1 MPVPSLYK
9 DLFIFLVSRGF
20 TVILS
25 LVLFTLFT
33 NRLNFVDGQ
42 KAAYFLFVLGFG
54 TSAVRFLMQVSCAI
68 EGHKK
73 IRLNMPFIYRG
84 ISQSLIVHA
93 FLLPVL
99 AYVLFNHSQSWTLA
113 FGSLLVVSASGLD
126 ADILRSTF
134 GKSFLSPL
142 YFGVGTVMA
151 ILGVLILP
159 QLTLESA
166 CWLTLA
172 QWIPVALYNLAVYH
186 RFWRRLYFDWDIKSL
201 LNLLSL
207 LFVGVFD
214 GLVLNGAFLGLFVLS
229 GHSALEMAG
238 FMRIFSSSLPFLP
251 LILHWS
257 NNGTLSRWSSQFKVS
272 VQVLFV
278 ALLSISGFFTASLLG
293 SFFVFFSSWSLSVWV
308 YLLLMPLIIAYS
320 VYASTVRLEFQNKSS
335 AQKMRALLAPFAIFV
350 ACSVFLSSWFTAEPY
365 RLSLLQSGILLI
377 SGLMISSHRLHAGPM
392 GSPRIR

>member
-1 MPVPSLYK
+1 MPVQSVYK
-9 DLFIFLVSRGF
+9 DLLIFLMSRGL

-33 NRLNFVDGQ
+33 NKLNFVDGQ

-54 TSAVRFLMQVSCAI
+54 TSAVRFLMQVSCTI

-134 GKSFLSPL
+134 GKPFLSPL

-159 QLTLESA
+159 ELTLESA
-166 CWLTLA
+166 CWLTLV
-172 QWIPVALYNLAVYH
+172 QWIPVGLYNLAVYH
-186 RFWRRLYFDWDIKSL
+186 RFWRRLYFDWDFKSL

-214 GLVLNGAFLGLFVLS
+214 GLVLNGSFLGLFVLS

-251 LILHWS
+251 LVLHWS
-257 NNGTLSRWSSQFKVS
+257 NNGTLSRWSNQYKVS
-272 VQVLFV
+272 IQVLFV

-293 SFFVFFSSWSLSVWV
+293 FFFVFFSSWSLSFWV
-308 YLLLMPLIIAYS
+308 YPLLMLLIIAYS
-320 VYASTVRLEFQNKSS
+320 VYASTVRLDFQNKSS
-335 AQKMRALLAPFAIFV
+335 AQKMRALLGPFTIFV
-350 ACSVFLSSWFTAEPY
+350 ACSVFLSSWFTAGPY
-365 RLSLLQSGILLI
+365 RLYLLQSGILLI
-377 SGLMISSHRLHAGPM
+377 SGLMISSHRLQAGPN

>member
-1 MPVPSLYK
+1 M
-9 DLFIFLVSRGF
+9 SRGL

-33 NRLNFVDGQ
+33 NKLNFVDGQ

-54 TSAVRFLMQVSCAI
+54 TSAVRFLMQVSCTI

-73 IRLNMPFIYRG
+73 ARLNLPFIYRG

-134 GKSFLSPL
+134 GKPFLSPL
-142 YFGVGTVMA
+142 YFGVGTVMS

-159 QLTLESA
+159 ELTLESA
-166 CWLTLA
+166 CWLTLV
-172 QWIPVALYNLAVYH
+172 QWIPVGLYNLAVYH
-186 RFWRRLYFDWDIKSL
+186 RFWRRLYFDWDFKSL

-251 LILHWS
+251 LVLHWS
-257 NNGTLSRWSSQFKVS
+257 NNGTLSRWSNQYKVS
-272 VQVLFV
+272 IQVLFV

-293 SFFVFFSSWSLSVWV
+293 FFFVFFSSWSLSFWV
-308 YLLLMPLIIAYS
+308 YPLLMLLIIAYS
-320 VYASTVRLEFQNKSS
+320 VYASTVRLDFQNKSS
-335 AQKMRALLAPFAIFV
+335 GQKMRALLGPFTIFV
-350 ACSVFLSSWFTAEPY
+350 ACSVFLSSWFTAGPY
-365 RLSLLQSGILLI
+365 RLYLLQSGILLI
-377 SGLMISSHRLHAGPM
+377 SGLMISSHRLQAGPN